1 MTFHL
6 LVLPGDGIGPEVI
19 AQARRVLDWF
29 VTRRGLAIEIEDGLI
44 GGASHDRHGS
54 FLTEQTKARARAA
67 DAVLIGAEGG
77 PKWARIRAGSGPES
91 RGGLIRLRRELDVY
105 ANLRPI
111 RVFDALA
118 GDSPLKAEVIRGVD
132 FVILRELTG
141 GVYFGEPRGIEE
153 LPDGTRRAVDTQVYT
168 TPEIERIARVAFDL
182 ARGRAGRLHSV
193 EKANVMKTGVLWRQE
208 VERLH
213 RAEYSDVALE
223 NVLADN
229 CAMQLIRNPRQFDVI
244 VTDNLFGD
252 LLSDGAA
259 MIAGSL
265 GMLPSASLGAPL
277 GTPGAPGAEDRRK
290 AIYEPV
296 HGSAPDIAGRGL
308 ANPLGAI
315 LSVAM
320 MLRHSLNRE
329 AEAALLEGAV
339 EAALGSGLRTADIAP
354 TGAPPGAPTV
364 GTQTMGDGVLAALEA
379 ATR

>member
-1 MTFHL
+1 MSFHL

-29 VTRRGLAIEIEDGLI
+29 ERHRGLDIEIEEGLI

-54 FLTEQTKARARAA
+54 FLTPEDIKSRARAA

-77 PKWARIRAGSGPES
+77 PKWAHLRSGSGPEARS
-91 RGGLIRLRRELDVY
+91 GLIRLRRELEVY

-111 RVFDALA
+111 KAFGPLA
-118 GDSPLKAEVIRGVD
+118 GDSPLKAEVIRGAD
-132 FVILRELTG
+132 FVIVRELTG

-168 TPEIERIARVAFDL
+168 TPEVTRVARAAFEL

-193 EKANVMKTGVLWRQE
+193 EQSNVMQTGVLWRQE
-208 VERLH
+208 VQRLH
-213 RAEYSDVALE
+213 QAEYAEVALE
-223 NVLADN
+223 NMLADN
-229 CAMQLIRNPRQFDVI
+229 CAMQLIRDPRQFDVI

-265 GMLPSASLGAPL
+265 GMLPSASLGEPDAN
-277 GTPGAPGAEDRRK
+277 GRRK

-296 HGSAPDIAGRGL
+296 HGSAPDIAGRGI

-320 MLRHSLNRE
+320 MLRHSLSLEDE
-329 AEAALLEGAV
+329 AGLLEGAV
-339 EAALGSGLRTADIAP
+339 EAALASGLRTADIASA
-354 TGAPPGAPTV
+354 GAPIV
-364 GTQTMGDGVLAALEA
+364 GTETMGDGVLAALP
-379 ATR
+379 

>member
-6 LVLPGDGIGPEVI
+6 LVLPGDGIGPEVT

-29 VTRRGLAIEIEDGLI
+29 VSRRGLDIEIEDGII

-54 FLTEQTKARARAA
+54 FLTEQTKVRARAA

-77 PKWARIRAGSGPES
+77 PKWAPIRAGSGPES
-91 RGGLIRLRRELDVY
+91 RSGLVRLRRELEVY

-111 RVFDALA
+111 RAFDALVD
-118 GDSPLKAEVIRGVD
+118 DSPLKAEVIRGVD
-132 FVILRELTG
+132 FTIVRELTG

-168 TPEIERIARVAFDL
+168 TPEVERIARVAFDL

-193 EKANVMKTGVLWRQE
+193 EKSNVMKTGVLWRQE

-213 RAEYSDVALE
+213 QAEYSGVVLE
-223 NVLADN
+223 NMLADN

-265 GMLPSASLGAPL
+265 GMLPSASLGAP
-277 GTPGAPGAEDRRK
+277 GVEGRRK

-296 HGSAPDIAGRGL
+296 HGSAPDIAGQDA

-320 MLRHSLNRE
+320 MLRHSLNLE
-329 AEAALLEGAV
+329 DEAALLQGAV

-354 TGAPPGAPTV
+354 AGAAPGATSV
-364 GTQTMGDGVLAALEA
+364 GTQAMGDGVLAALEA
-379 ATR
+379 ATQ

>member
-1 MTFHL
+1 MSFHL

-19 AQARRVLDWF
+19 AQARRGLDWF
-29 VTRRGLAIEIEDGLI
+29 AARRGLDIEIEEGLI

-54 FLTEQTKARARAA
+54 FLTEQTKARARVA

-77 PKWARIRAGSGPES
+77 PKWARIRAGSGLEA

-111 RVFDALA
+111 KAFDALA
-118 GDSPLKAEVIRGVD
+118 GDSPLKAEVIRGTD
-132 FVILRELTG
+132 FIIVRELTG

-153 LPDGTRRAVDTQVYT
+153 LPDGSRRAVDTQVYT
-168 TPEIERIARVAFDL
+168 TPEILRVARAAFEL
-182 ARGRAGRLHSV
+182 ARARAGRLHSV
-193 EKANVMKTGVLWRQE
+193 EKSNVMRTGVLWRQE
-208 VERLH
+208 VQRLH
-213 RAEYSDVALE
+213 QAEYADVALD
-223 NVLADN
+223 NMLADN
-229 CAMQLIRNPRQFDVI
+229 CAMQLVRDPRQFDVI

-265 GMLPSASLGAPL
+265 GMLPSASLGAPDAN
-277 GTPGAPGAEDRRK
+277 GRRK

-296 HGSAPDIAGRGL
+296 HGSAPDIAGRGV

-320 MLRHSLNRE
+320 MLRHSLSLE
-329 AEAALLEGAV
+329 AEAKLLERAV
-339 EAALGSGLRTADIAP
+339 EAALADGLRSADIA
-354 TGAPPGAPTV
+354 AP
-364 GTQTMGDGVLAALEA
+364 GTPAVTTEAMGDGVLAALETA
-379 ATR
+379 AQ

>member
-1 MTFHL
+1 MSFHL

-29 VTRRGLAIEIEDGLI
+29 AARRGLDIEIEEGLI
-44 GGASHDRHGS
+44 GGASYDRHGS

-67 DAVLIGAEGG
+67 DAVFIGAEGG
-77 PKWARIRAGSGPES
+77 PKWAHIRAGSGPES

-111 RVFDALA
+111 RAFDALA
-118 GDSPLKAEVIRGVD
+118 GDSPLKAEIIRGVD
-132 FVILRELTG
+132 FVIVRELTG

-153 LPDGTRRAVDTQVYT
+153 LPDGSRRAVDTQVYT
-168 TPEIERIARVAFDL
+168 TPEIARVARAAFEL
-182 ARGRAGRLHSV
+182 ARSRAGRLHSV
-193 EKANVMKTGVLWRQE
+193 DKANVMKTGVLWRQE

-213 RAEYSDVALE
+213 QADYAEIALE
-223 NVLADN
+223 NMLADN
-229 CAMQLIRNPRQFDVI
+229 CAMQIIRDPRQFDVI

-265 GMLPSASLGAPL
+265 GMLPSASLGASL
-277 GTPGAPGAEDRRK
+277 GAAPGTSPGANGRRK

-320 MLRHSLNRE
+320 MLRHSLDRGE
-329 AEAALLEGAV
+329 DAAMLDAAV
-339 EAALGSGLRTADIAP
+339 EAALTSGLRTADIAS
-354 TGAPPGAPTV
+354 ADAPTV
-364 GTQTMGDGVLAALEA
+364 TTQAMGDGVLAALE
-379 ATR
+379 

>member
-19 AQARRVLDWF
+19 AEARRVLDWF
-29 VTRRGLAIEIEDGLI
+29 ATRRGVAIEIEDGLI

-67 DAVLIGAEGG
+67 DAALIGAEGG
-77 PKWARIRAGSGPES
+77 PKWAEVRAGSGPES
-91 RGGLIRLRRELDVY
+91 RSGLVRLRRELEVY

-118 GDSPLKAEVIRGVD
+118 GDSRLKAEVIRGVD
-132 FVILRELTG
+132 FTILRELTG

-153 LPDGTRRAVDTQVYT
+153 LPDATRRAVDTQVYT
-168 TPEIERIARVAFDL
+168 TTEIERIARVAFEL
-182 ARGRAGRLHSV
+182 ARSRAGRLHSV

-223 NVLADN
+223 NMLADN

-244 VTDNLFGD
+244 VTNNLFGD

-265 GMLPSASLGAPL
+265 GMLPSASLGAPDAD
-277 GTPGAPGAEDRRK
+277 GRRK

-296 HGSAPDIAGRGL
+296 HGSAPDIAGRGVS
-308 ANPLGAI
+308 NPLGAI
-315 LSVAM
+315 LSVAL

-329 AEAALLEGAV
+329 AESALLDGAV
-339 EAALGSGLRTADIAP
+339 AAGLGSGLRTADIAP
-354 TGAPPGAPTV
+354 AGAPGAT
-364 GTQTMGDGVLAALEA
+364 TKAMDDGVLAALEA
-379 ATR
+379 AIQ

>member
-6 LVLPGDGIGPEVI
+6 LVLPGDGIGPEVT

-29 VTRRGLAIEIEDGLI
+29 ASHRGLELEIEEGLI

-54 FLTEQTKARARAA
+54 FLTEEIESRARAA

-77 PKWARIRAGSGPES
+77 PKWAHLRAGSGPEARS
-91 RGGLIRLRRELDVY
+91 GLIRLRRELDVY

-111 RVFDALA
+111 RAFDALA
-118 GDSPLKAEVIRGVD
+118 GDSALKAEVIRGAD
-132 FVILRELTG
+132 FVIVRELTG

-153 LPDGTRRAVDTQVYT
+153 LPDGTRRAVDTQLYT
-168 TPEIERIARVAFDL
+168 TPEIARVARAAFEL
-182 ARGRAGRLHSV
+182 ARTRAGRLHSV
-193 EKANVMKTGVLWRQE
+193 DKANVMQTGVLWRQE
-208 VERLH
+208 VARLH
-213 RAEYSDVALE
+213 QAEYSDVTLE
-223 NVLADN
+223 NMLADN
-229 CAMQLIRNPRQFDVI
+229 CAMQLIRDPRQFDVI

-265 GMLPSASLGAPL
+265 GMLPSASLGAPDTD
-277 GTPGAPGAEDRRK
+277 GRRM

-296 HGSAPDIAGRGL
+296 HGSAPDIAGQNA

-320 MLRHSLNRE
+320 MLRHSLALE
-329 AEAALLEGAV
+329 AEAILLEAAV
-339 EAALGSGLRTADIAP
+339 EAALARGLRTADIAS
-354 TGAPPGAPTV
+354 AGAPTV
-364 GTQTMGDGVLAALEA
+364 GTEAMGDGVLAALEA
-379 ATR
+379 AG

>member
-1 MTFHL
+1 MSFHL
-6 LVLPGDGIGPEVI
+6 LVLPGDGIGPEVTRE
-19 AQARRVLDWF
+19 ARRVLDWF
-29 VTRRGLAIEIEDGLI
+29 AAHRGLDIEIEEGLI

-54 FLTEQTKARARAA
+54 FLTEDTKARARAA

-77 PKWARIRAGSGPES
+77 PKWAHLRSGGGPES

-111 RVFDALA
+111 KAFDALA

-153 LPDGTRRAVDTQVYT
+153 LPDGSRRAVDTQVYT
-168 TPEIERIARVAFDL
+168 TPEIARVARAAFEL
-182 ARGRAGRLHSV
+182 ARSRAGRLHSV
-193 EKANVMKTGVLWRQE
+193 DKANVMRTGVLWRQE
-208 VERLH
+208 VARLH
-213 RAEYSDVALE
+213 QAEYAEVTLE
-223 NVLADN
+223 NMLADN
-229 CAMQLIRNPRQFDVI
+229 CAMQLIRDPRQFDVI

-265 GMLPSASLGAPL
+265 GMLPSASLGAPN
-277 GTPGAPGAEDRRK
+277 AKDRRK

-296 HGSAPDIAGRGL
+296 HGSAPDIAGRNA

-320 MLRHSLNRE
+320 MLRHSLSLDDE
-329 AEAALLEGAV
+329 AKLLETAV
-339 EAALGSGLRTADIAP
+339 ETALASGLRTADIAS
-354 TGAPPGAPTV
+354 PGAATV
-364 GTQTMGDGVLAALEA
+364 GTQAMGDGVIAALEA
-379 ATR
+379 TE

>member
-29 VTRRGLAIEIEDGLI
+29 ATRRGLAIEIEDGLI

-54 FLTEQTKARARAA
+54 FLTEQTKARAQAA

-91 RGGLIRLRRELDVY
+91 RSGLIRLRRELDVY

-111 RVFDALA
+111 RCFDALA

-132 FVILRELTG
+132 FTIVRELTG

-168 TPEIERIARVAFDL
+168 TPEIERIARVAFEL

-259 MIAGSL
+259 MITGSL

-277 GTPGAPGAEDRRK
+277 GAPGAEDRRK

-339 EAALGSGLRTADIAP
+339 EAALGNGLRTADIAP
-354 TGAPPGAPTV
+354 AGAPTV

-379 ATR
+379 ATQ

>member
-29 VTRRGLAIEIEDGLI
+29 AAHRGLDIEIEEGLI

-54 FLTEQTKARARAA
+54 FLTEETKARARAA

-77 PKWARIRAGSGPES
+77 PKWAQIRAGGGPES

-111 RVFDALA
+111 KAFDALT
-118 GDSPLKAEVIRGVD
+118 GDSPLKAEVIRGAD
-132 FVILRELTG
+132 FVIVRELTG

-168 TPEIERIARVAFDL
+168 TPEIARVARAAFEL
-182 ARGRAGRLHSV
+182 ARTRAGRLHSV
-193 EKANVMKTGVLWRQE
+193 EKSNVMRTGVLWRQE
-208 VERLH
+208 VQRLH
-213 RAEYSDVALE
+213 QAEYSDVTLE
-223 NVLADN
+223 NMLADN
-229 CAMQLIRNPRQFDVI
+229 CAMQLIRDPRQFDVI

-259 MIAGSL
+259 MIAGAL
-265 GMLPSASLGAPL
+265 GMLPSASLG
-277 GTPGAPGAEDRRK
+277 TPDARGRRK

-296 HGSAPDIAGRGL
+296 HGSAPDIAGTDA

-320 MLRHSLNRE
+320 MLRHSLSLE
-329 AEAALLEGAV
+329 AEAGLLEGAV
-339 EAALGSGLRTADIAP
+339 EAALARGLRTADIAR
-354 TGAPPGAPTV
+354 PGTPGIT
-364 GTQTMGDGVLAALEA
+364 TQAMGEGVLEALEA
-379 ATR
+379 AG

>member
-29 VTRRGLAIEIEDGLI
+29 ATRRGLAIEIEDGLI

-77 PKWARIRAGSGPES
+77 PKWARSRAGSGPES
-91 RGGLIRLRRELDVY
+91 RSGLIRLRRELDVY

-111 RVFDALA
+111 RCFDALA

-132 FVILRELTG
+132 FTIVRELTG

-168 TPEIERIARVAFDL
+168 TAEIERIARVAFEL

-277 GTPGAPGAEDRRK
+277 GAPGAEDRRK

-354 TGAPPGAPTV
+354 AGAPTV

-379 ATR
+379 ATQ

>member
-1 MTFHL
+1 MAFHL
-6 LVLPGDGIGPEVI
+6 LVLPGDGIGPEVT
-19 AQARRVLDWF
+19 AQARRVLEWF
-29 VTRRGLAIEIEDGLI
+29 ESHRGLDIEIEEGLI

-54 FLTEQTKARARAA
+54 FLTEETKVRARVA
-67 DAVLIGAEGG
+67 DALLIGAEGG
-77 PKWARIRAGSGPES
+77 PKWAHIRAGSGPES

-111 RVFDALA
+111 RAFDALA

-132 FVILRELTG
+132 FMIVRELTG

-168 TPEIERIARVAFDL
+168 TPEITRVARTAFEL
-182 ARGRAGRLHSV
+182 ARARAGRLHSV

-208 VERLH
+208 VQRLH
-213 RAEYSDVALE
+213 QAEYADVALE
-223 NVLADN
+223 NMLADN
-229 CAMQLIRNPRQFDVI
+229 CAMQLVRNPRQFDVI

-277 GTPGAPGAEDRRK
+277 GAPDAGGRRK
-290 AIYEPV
+290 AIYEPI
-296 HGSAPDIAGRGL
+296 HGSAPDIAGRGV

-320 MLRHSLNRE
+320 MLRHSLNRGEDAELLEE
-329 AEAALLEGAV
+329 AVQAALAR
-339 EAALGSGLRTADIAP
+339 GLRTDDI
-354 TGAPPGAPTV
+354 APPGAPTI
-364 GTQTMGDGVLAALEA
+364 GTEAMGDGVLAALEA
-379 ATR
+379 A

>member
-1 MTFHL
+1 MTFKL
-6 LVLPGDGIGPEVI
+6 LVLPGDGIGPEVTRE
-19 AQARRVLDWF
+19 ARRVIDCF
-29 VTRRGLAIEIEDGLI
+29 VARRGLKVEIEEDLL

-54 FLTEQTKARARAA
+54 FLTEETKSRARAA

-77 PKWARIRAGSGPES
+77 PKWAPIRAGSGPES
-91 RGGLIRLRRELDVY
+91 RSGLVRLRRELEVY

-111 RVFDALA
+111 RAFDALVD
-118 GDSPLKAEVIRGVD
+118 DSPLKAEVIRGVD
-132 FVILRELTG
+132 FTIVRELTG

-168 TPEIERIARVAFDL
+168 TPEVERIARVAFDL

-193 EKANVMKTGVLWRQE
+193 EKSNVMKTGVLWRQE

-213 RAEYSDVALE
+213 QAEYSEVVLE
-223 NVLADN
+223 NMLADN

-265 GMLPSASLGAPL
+265 GMLPSAAL
-277 GTPGAPGAEDRRK
+277 GAPGADGRRK

-296 HGSAPDIAGRGL
+296 HGSAPDIAGQDA

-320 MLRHSLNRE
+320 MLRHSLNLE
-329 AEAALLEGAV
+329 DEAALLQGAV

-354 TGAPPGAPTV
+354 TGAPTV

-379 ATR
+379 ANPLSRVGETP

>member
-1 MTFHL
+1 MSFRL
-6 LVLPGDGIGPEVI
+6 LVLPGDGIGPEVT

-29 VTRRGLAIEIEDGLI
+29 ATRRGLDMEIEEGPI

-54 FLTEQTKARARAA
+54 FLTEETKARARAA

-77 PKWARIRAGSGPES
+77 PKWAHLRTGSGPES
-91 RGGLIRLRRELDVY
+91 RSGLIRLRRELDVY

-111 RVFDALA
+111 RAFDPLA
-118 GDSPLKAEVIRGVD
+118 GDSPLKAEVIRGAD

-141 GVYFGEPRGIEE
+141 GVYFGEPRGIEA

-168 TPEIERIARVAFDL
+168 TPEIERIVRAGFEL
-182 ARGRAGRLHSV
+182 ARRRAGRLHSV
-193 EKANVMKTGVLWRQE
+193 EKANVMQTGVLWRQE

-213 RAEYSDVALE
+213 QAEYSDVTVE
-223 NVLADN
+223 NMLADN
-229 CAMQLIRNPRQFDVI
+229 CAMQLIRDPRQFDVI

-265 GMLPSASLGAPL
+265 GILPSASLGEADAA
-277 GTPGAPGAEDRRK
+277 GRRK

-296 HGSAPDIAGRGL
+296 HGSAPDIAGRNA

-320 MLRHSLNRE
+320 LLRHSLNLE

-339 EAALGSGLRTADIAP
+339 EAALARGLRTADIAS
-354 TGAPPGAPTV
+354 PGAATV
-364 GTQTMGDGVLAALEA
+364 TTQAMGDGVLAALEA
-379 ATR
+379 TG

>member
-1 MTFHL
+1 MSFHL

-29 VTRRGLAIEIEDGLI
+29 ADHRGLELEIEEGLI

-54 FLTEQTKARARAA
+54 FLTEDIKSRARAA

-77 PKWARIRAGSGPES
+77 PKWAHLRSGSGPEARS
-91 RGGLIRLRRELDVY
+91 GLIRLRRELDVY

-111 RVFDALA
+111 KAFDALA
-118 GDSPLKAEVIRGVD
+118 GDSPLKAEVIRGAD

-141 GVYFGEPRGIEE
+141 GVYFGAPRGIEA

-168 TPEIERIARVAFDL
+168 TPEIARVARAAFEL
-182 ARGRAGRLHSV
+182 ARARAGRLHSV
-193 EKANVMKTGVLWRQE
+193 EKANVMQTGVLWRQE
-208 VERLH
+208 VARLH
-213 RAEYSDVALE
+213 QAEYSDVTLE
-223 NVLADN
+223 NLLADN
-229 CAMQLIRNPRQFDVI
+229 CAMQLIRDPRQFDVI

-265 GMLPSASLGAPL
+265 GMLPSASLGAPDAH
-277 GTPGAPGAEDRRK
+277 GRRK

-296 HGSAPDIAGRGL
+296 HGSAPDIAGQNA

-320 MLRHSLNRE
+320 MLRHSLALE
-329 AEAALLEGAV
+329 AEAGRLEGAV
-339 EAALGSGLRTADIAP
+339 EAALARGLRTADIAR
-354 TGAPPGAPTV
+354 PGAATIT
-364 GTQTMGDGVLAALEA
+364 TQAMGDGVLLELEA
-379 ATR
+379 AR